1 MKLLRKG
8 STSETS
14 FSANRPKSTESISYM
29 LTFSLVLTIGIVSI
43 AVIVAMYLYR
53 VKTAKKELNQQA
65 DELLVYLVGIVERPL
80 WDMNEEDV
88 ATIGEVI
95 ARNELVNNVNIRDSY
110 GNTIYTFERAP
121 HPHLVN
127 RSGRVYHNEKFAGEV
142 FLALNRKTYDES
154 SGEMLLSSLLIV
166 SVTSL
171 ILVMATGFL
180 VRRFLKGPLS
190 SLNNTVAAYAAGVY
204 DFEPKS
210 ILYEEFQPFGQVL
223 KEMGIKITKHIQEVQ
238 QAQENYRNIFE
249 NAVEGIFQ
257 TTIDGRYLSASPSMA
272 HMTGYA
278 TPEELINAVT
288 DISTQCYADPKD
300 REMFVR
306 ILGEKD
312 TVKGLEV
319 ELVRRDGTTLWV
331 SISGRLIRDDQG
343 RPKYIEGFAIDIT
356 KRKNL
361 ESQLR
366 RAQKMEAIGTLAG
379 GIAHDFKN
387 ILGVIIG
394 CTELAI
400 AKAPD
405 TSDTQIYLTKVLEAG
420 KRAGT
425 LVNQILTFS
434 RQGETEIK
442 PIYIGRIVKETLKF
456 IRATLPTTI
465 EIRSEVHPESGP
477 ALADPTQV
485 HQVLMNLCTNAAQAM
500 KDRGGILEVGIARVA
515 HPPQETDNDAGLT
528 SQACIELSV
537 RDTGPGMTPGTMER
551 IFDPFYTTKPV
562 GEGTGLGLSV
572 VHGIVKKHNGSIVVE
587 SEPENG
593 SLFRVYF
600 PEADSAQIS
609 MEEDKAVTITK
620 GAGRILVVDDE
631 RLLVETLADMLK
643 ELGYTVTATHQSR
656 HALEIFKADPDAF
669 DAVITDLTMPDMTG
683 FDLSREIIRIDGDIP
698 VILCTG
704 FSELVQPE
712 QARAAGVQE
721 ILLKPVVRAQ
731 LSSVV
736 HKALEQE

>member
-1 MKLLRKG
+1 
-8 STSETS
+8 
-14 FSANRPKSTESISYM
+14 M
-29 LTFSLVLTIGIVSI
+29 LTLSLVLTIGIISI
-43 AVIVAMYLYR
+43 AMIAAIYLYR
-53 VKTAKKELNQQA
+53 VETAKKELNQKA
-65 DELLVYLVGIVERPL
+65 DELLVYLLGIVERPL

-95 ARNELVNNVNIRDSY
+95 ARNELVNNVSIRDSY
-110 GNTIYTFERAP
+110 GKTIYTFERDP
-121 HPHLVN
+121 RPHLIN
-127 RSGRVYHNEKFAGEV
+127 RSGQVYHDEKFAGEV

-154 SGEMLLSSLLIV
+154 SGDVLLSSLLIV
-166 SVTSL
+166 SVTSI
-171 ILVMATGFL
+171 ILVVATGFL
-180 VRRFLKGPLS
+180 VRRFLKSPLN
-190 SLNNTVAAYAAGVY
+190 SLNNIVAAYAAGVY
-204 DFEPKS
+204 DVENKS

-223 KEMGIKITKHIQEVQ
+223 EKMGIKITKHIQEVK

-257 TTIDGRYLSASPSMA
+257 STIDGGYLSVSPSMA

-278 TPEELINAVT
+278 TPEEMIKVVT
-288 DISTQCYADPKD
+288 DIRTQCYVNPED
-300 REMFVR
+300 RDMFVR
-306 ILGEKD
+306 ILRDKD

-319 ELVRRDGTTLWV
+319 EMVRKDLTTFWV
-331 SISGRLIRDDQG
+331 SLSGRLIRDNQG

-356 KRKNL
+356 NRKNL
-361 ESQLR
+361 ETQLR
-366 RAQKMEAIGTLAG
+366 RAHKMEAIGTLAG

-394 CTELAI
+394 CSELAL

-405 TSDTQIYLTKVLEAG
+405 TNKVQVYLNKVLEAG
-420 KRAGT
+420 KRAGN

-456 IRATLPTTI
+456 IRATLPATI
-465 EIRSEVHPESGP
+465 EIRENVQPESGP
-477 ALADPTQV
+477 SPGDPTQV

-500 KDRGGILEVGIARVA
+500 QDRGGLLEVGLARVE
-515 HPPQETDNDAGLT
+515 HPPQGTDNSAGAT
-528 SQACIELSV
+528 SQAFIELSV
-537 RDTGPGMTPGTMER
+537 RDTGQGMTPETMER

-572 VHGIVKKHNGSIVVE
+572 VHGIVKRHNGSIFVE
-587 SEPENG
+587 SEPGKG

-609 MEEDKAVTITK
+609 EEGDKAVTITK

-631 RLLVETLADMLK
+631 QLLVETMAEMLQ
-643 ELGYTVTATHQSR
+643 ELGYTVTATQQSR
-656 HALEIFKADPDAF
+656 QALEIFKADPGAF

-683 FDLSREIIRIDGDIP
+683 FDLSREIIRIDRDIP

-704 FSELVQPE
+704 FSEQIQPE
-712 QARAAGVQE
+712 QARAAGVHE

-736 HKALEQE
+736 HKALEQD